1 MEGFWLGHFL
11 GDKEHTEGFH
21 IANVFVPA
29 GAAAKWGP
37 WGVLVGATSAASYDF
52 KAAIE
57 TNQTCTA
64 QVYGSQ
70 Q

>member
-1 MEGFWLGHFL
+1 MEGFWLTHFL
-11 GDKEHTEGFH
+11 GDKEHTEAFLT
-21 IANVFVPA
+21 ANAFTPA

-37 WGVLVGATSAASYDF
+37 WGVLVGATSAAAYDF
-52 KAAIE
+52 IAAIE

-64 QVYGSQ
+64 QVDGCQ